1 MTTPLV
7 KQIAAIVKRE
17 LPKAGATEA
26 ATLHRVT
33 AGTRTAGSLIDGTNP
48 TETALACKGFV
59 STTKRER
66 IGGTL
71 VESGDRIVVLIGLG
85 DIEPRVKDAI
95 TIDSTRQRIVSIEG
109 NAAAWTCLCRR

>member
-7 KQIAAIVKRE
+7 KQIASIVKRE
-17 LPKAGATEA
+17 LPKAGATES

-33 AGTRTAGSLIDGTNP
+33 AGTRTAGSLIDGTHP
-48 TETALACKGFV
+48 TESDLPCKDFV

-71 VESGDRIVVLIGLG
+71 VGTGDRIVVLIGLG
-85 DIEPRVKDAI
+85 TVEPRAKDAI

>member
-7 KQIAAIVKRE
+7 KKIAAIVKRE

-33 AGTRTAGSLIDGTNP
+33 PGTRTAGSLIDGTNA
-48 TETALACKGFV
+48 TESDTACKGFV
-59 STTKRER
+59 STTKRDR

-71 VESGDRIVVLIGLG
+71 VESGDRVVVLIGLG
-85 DIEPRVKDAI
+85 TVEPRVKDGI
-95 TIDSTRQRIVSIEG
+95 TINSTRQRIVSIEG
-109 NAAAWTCLCRR
+109 HAAAWTCLCRK